1 LVSGTWTFAVSST
14 GSVTLNG
21 TPFVSGNVTAA
32 SGTGTTTTFVISNVT
47 ASTGTNSGA
56 LTVAGG
62 VGIAGGIYVGGTVTA
77 TNFGV
82 NGYQVSTSTASALSV
97 QYSGVTLGTANTLN
111 FATGTT
117 ATLVGT
123 VLTIQATASGGGG
136 SSGGLS
142 GSTATF
148 SWSMDGGG
156 FVPSTGD
163 KAVIQVPFGC
173 YVTQAT
179 VLGNTTGSALIYVS
193 TSTVALW
200 PSRTLISSST
210 INLSSVATLQI
221 TTASWT
227 NTALGAGSLI
237 VASLQ
242 TVSTFIVLTLKLKV
256 IR

>member
-1 LVSGTWTFAVSST
+1 
-14 GSVTLNG
+14 
-21 TPFVSGNVTAA
+21 
-32 SGTGTTTTFVISNVT
+32 
-47 ASTGTNSGA
+47 
-56 LTVAGG
+56 

-77 TNFGV
+77 TNFV
-82 NGYQVSTSTASALSV
+82 LNGYQVSTSTASALSV

-123 VLTIQATASGGGG
+123 VLTIQATASGG
-136 SSGGLS
+136 SGGLS

-242 TVSTFIVLTLKLKV
+242 TVSTFTFLTLNLNV
-256 IR
+256 IRL